1 MLGMAG
7 VVFIL
12 LLLVI
17 HLYLSFRTERD
28 VCIDLLVVGT
38 EYDIIELTVAL
49 LNASAN
55 RLFVR
60 YSLTE
65 VLKLKHHMLH
75 YQRPAVL
82 TTME

>member
-38 EYDIIELTVAL
+38 EYDVRELAVSL

-55 RLFVR
+55 SLFVR
-60 YSLTE
+60 FQALR
-65 VLKLKHHMLH
+65 V
-75 YQRPAVL
+75 
-82 TTME
+82 

>member
-1 MLGMAG
+1 MAG

-38 EYDIIELTVAL
+38 EYDVRELAVSL

-55 RLFVR
+55 SLFVR
-60 YSLTE
+60 FQALR
-65 VLKLKHHMLH
+65 V
-75 YQRPAVL
+75 
-82 TTME
+82 

>member
-1 MLGMAG
+1 MVGMA
-7 VVFIL
+7 VVVLIVL
-12 LLLVI
+12 LLII
-17 HLYLSFRTERD
+17 HLSLSFMTRRD
-28 VCIDLLVVGT
+28 TCIDLLVVGT
-38 EYDIIELTVAL
+38 EYDVRELTVAL

-55 RLFVR
+55 NLFVR

-65 VLKLKHHMLH
+65 VLKLKHPKLH

>member
-17 HLYLSFRTERD
+17 HLYLSFKTEID
-28 VCIDLLVVGT
+28 VCIELFVVGT
-38 EYDIIELTVAL
+38 EYDVRELTMAL
-49 LNASAN
+49 LNASAKN
-55 RLFVR
+55 LFVR

-65 VLKLKHHMLH
+65 VLKLKHPKLH
-75 YQRPAVL
+75 YQRSAVL